1 MAPTLE
7 VLQESGI
14 EIEQDPGD
22 IIVLPPYAKELRDML
37 LNFEKIIPL
46 QKVCS
51 SSFNLGTLSYSE

>member
-22 IIVLPPYAKELRDML
+22 IIALPPNAKELRDML

-51 SSFNLGTLSYSE
+51 SSFQSWNS

>member
-14 EIEQDPGD
+14 KIEQDPGD
-22 IIVLPPYAKELRDML
+22 ITPLPPYAKELRDML

-46 QKVCS
+46 QKV
-51 SSFNLGTLSYSE
+51 

>member
-22 IIVLPPYAKELRDML
+22 IIALPPYAKELRDML

-46 QKVCS
+46 QKVCL
-51 SSFNLGTLSYSE
+51 SSFQSWNS